1 MNFDSPTL
9 MKVYRVTMRCITQ
22 GCLHRCTA
30 SFFTC
35 KPEPDIGASY
45 GNVNTCLLHNEGSAW
60 RIASYEEIPELTA
73 ILGRRK
79 GE

>member
-1 MNFDSPTL
+1 MIDDTDM
-9 MKVYRVTMRCITQ
+9 MKVYRVTMKCIAQ

-30 SFFTC
+30 SFLTC
-35 KPEPDIGASY
+35 KPKPDIGSSY
-45 GNVNTCLLHNEGSAW
+45 SNVNACLMHHETSAW
-60 RIASYEEIPELTA
+60 RIASYEEISELTA

>member
-1 MNFDSPTL
+1 MIDDTDM

-30 SFFTC
+30 SFLTC
-35 KPEPDIGASY
+35 KAEPDIGASH
-45 GNVNTCLLHNEGSAW
+45 GKVNTCLLHDEGCAW
-60 RIASYEEIPELTA
+60 RIASFEEVPELTA
-73 ILGRRK
+73 VLGRRK

>member
-1 MNFDSPTL
+1 MIDDTDM
-9 MKVYRVTMRCITQ
+9 MKVYRVTMKCIAQ

-35 KPEPDIGASY
+35 KGEPDIGASY
-45 GNVNTCLLHNEGSAW
+45 WKPNTCLLHHEGSAW
-60 RIASYEEIPELTA
+60 RIASFEEVPELTA

>member
-1 MNFDSPTL
+1 MMDDSDM
-9 MKVYRVTMRCITQ
+9 MKVYRVTMKCIAQ

-35 KPEPDIGASY
+35 KSMPDIGSSY
-45 GNVNTCLLHNEGSAW
+45 CNVNTCLLHHEGSAW
-60 RIASYEEIPELTA
+60 RIASFVEVPELTA